1 MAKFRI
7 TIEANSKLALQKELG
22 KLGLT
27 VESVHEI
34 NPDEN
39 IIRMLQEVTCP
50 NDGVQNNEEI
60 IEFLRNADFETLE
73 EQAHG
78 FEFKDKDGKLVE
90 IIMWENCDHWTLRS
104 LYRHIGI

>member
-7 TIEANSKLALQKELG
+7 TIEAESKLTLQKELAQKG
-22 KLGLT
+22 
-27 VESVHEI
+27 VEYESIQEI

-50 NDGVQNNEEI
+50 NDGVQSNEEI
-60 IEFLRNADFETLE
+60 IEFLRTADFETLE

-78 FEFKDKDGKLVE
+78 FEFKDKTGKTIE

-104 LYRHIGI
+104 LYKHIGI